1 MANILVSMYNFARD
15 PNDYNVMP
23 PFYEAFVEGLRKAG
37 NHVFCFFHKKYDMD
51 FSGEIPP
58 SLQEALKRFS
68 PDLAIFFDNNFWDI
82 TRLFDIPVVV
92 YDVDSPLYIKNREQ
106 LLARPG
112 RYTFIS
118 IQKSGVELLRELFH
132 ASPADVAYMEPFTE
146 IRSDDTVSP
155 EYNISF
161 VGANWLWGG
170 ASFAVELNRHLSS
183 EDREK
188 ARQVLSRFMENP
200 LTQPEEEYAST
211 TGRLIGD
218 AKECSNRL
226 SGIRRARILSAVSD
240 LGLELRGLYWDHAS
254 MNYYPELALCYNK
267 EPLFSLRDNQDFYN
281 RSRIGICTQHIQA
294 VSGFSWRVCD
304 IMASNACLVT
314 EYRPDMSSLFGNVDI
329 PTFSTPA
336 EARSR
341 CRELLEHESLRK
353 EIVEQCHAV
362 IDARFRFRHLLEK
375 LEDFLQ
381 MNLST
386 GAEEGTITYFSDKM
400 LAETLVSDTMK
411 RFGIAPG
418 SVTTA
423 HRSDSDELGESFRG
437 DEFCSSMEEERRVRF
452 RAAVRNLFTF
462 SHKRRRERRH
472 ELIDRQYEA
481 ERRAALASELPFA
494 VHMANYLGRK
504 ADIRARARFK
514 FGAQKRKAYIQ
525 KHEHELAGKYKA
537 CARVDWYLHE
547 QEEDAA
553 RVRMMRDIVK
563 KRRLRVAFLVV
574 YDSVFPAE
582 AVYRKMRESR
592 VFEPVLYVIP
602 DTLRG
607 EQNML
612 TQMFKTC
619 KSLQE
624 KYGKVILP
632 YDLEHKTFAAIEDDF
647 DIFCTANPYDSM
659 THLNYSV
666 RHLTIERGKLSFYI
680 NYGYPGVV
688 YGREVFSRQA
698 MSLMWKYFIESE
710 ALLPEYRRHEILYG
724 RNTEIVGYPKMD
736 ALAQCRIDT
745 ERTFKRVII
754 APHHT
759 IDDAVSLHISNFL
772 VFADFFLELPARYPE
787 IQFVFRPHPMLFT
800 KLADD
805 KFWGREKAEKYLAQ
819 MQAFPNVEYQD
830 GGDYFET
837 FANAD
842 GIIHDCSS
850 FLTEWMYTEKPG
862 CYLLRN
868 RESIEEQFMPAG
880 QAVLDLY
887 YQAFCREDI
896 IRFLEDVV
904 LRGEDPLK
912 EKRESYVRRHIKVN
926 YPDAAGRIVS
936 YLEEQFLSGEKS

>member
-15 PNDYNVMP
+15 PQNYNVMP

-37 NHVFCFFHKKYDMD
+37 NNVFCFFHKKYDMD
-51 FSGEIPP
+51 FSGKIPF
-58 SLQEALKRFS
+58 SLQEAMKRFS

-82 TRLFDIPVVV
+82 TGIFDIPVVV
-92 YDVDSPLYIKNREQ
+92 YDVDSPLYIKNKEQ
-106 LLARPG
+106 ILAHPD
-112 RYTFIS
+112 RYCFIT
-118 IQKSGVELLRELFH
+118 IQKNDVNLLHELFH
-132 ASPADVAYMEPFTE
+132 VSSADVAYMEPFTE
-146 IRSDDTVSP
+146 IRSDDSVSP

-200 LTQPEEEYAST
+200 LTQPDEEYAST
-211 TGRLIGD
+211 TARLIVD

-226 SGIRRARILSAVSD
+226 SGIKRARILSAVAD

-267 EPLFSLRDNQDFYN
+267 DSLFSLSDNQDFYN

-314 EYRPDMSSLFGNVDI
+314 EYRPDMSELFGNVDI
-329 PTFSTPA
+329 PMFSTPA
-336 EARSR
+336 EAHRQ
-341 CRELLEHESLRK
+341 CRELLEQESLRK

-375 LEDFLQ
+375 LEAFLQ
-381 MNLST
+381 MNLSSA
-386 GAEEGTITYFSDKM
+386 GEGIITYFSDKD
-400 LAETLVSDTMK
+400 LENALVSDTMK
-411 RFGIAPG
+411 QYDLAPE
-418 SVTTA
+418 SVTCA
-423 HRSDSDELGESFRG
+423 HKKSSNAPEDAFRG
-437 DEFCSSMEEERRVRF
+437 DEFCSSIEEERRIRF
-452 RAAVRNLFTF
+452 KATLQNLFTF
-462 SHKRRRERRH
+462 SHHRRRERRH
-472 ELIDRQYEA
+472 ELLDRQYEA
-481 ERRAALASELPFA
+481 ERRAALTSDLPFA

-504 ADIRARARFK
+504 ADIRARAKFK
-514 FGAQKRKAYIQ
+514 LNDQKKKQYIQ

-537 CARVDWYLHE
+537 CARVDWYMHE

-553 RVRMMRDIVK
+553 RVRMMRDIAK

-582 AVYRKMRESR
+582 AVYRKMRESK

-612 TQMFKTC
+612 TQMFKTY
-619 KSLQE
+619 KSLKE
-624 KYGKVILP
+624 KYGEVFLT
-632 YDLEHKTFAAIEDDF
+632 YDIEHKTFTAIEDSF
-647 DIFCTANPYDSM
+647 DIFCTANPYDTM
-659 THLNYSV
+659 THVNYRV

-680 NYGYPGVV
+680 NYGYPGVS
-688 YGREVFSRQA
+688 YGREVFAFQA
-698 MSLMWKYFIESE
+698 MSLVWKYFIESE
-710 ALLPEYRRHEILYG
+710 ALFPEYRRHEILYG
-724 RNTEIVGYPKMD
+724 LNTEIVGYPKMD

-745 ERTFKRVII
+745 KRTFKRVII

-759 IDDAVSLHISNFL
+759 IEDSASIQISTFL
-772 VFADFFLELPARYPE
+772 LFADMFLELPARYPE
-787 IQFVFRPHPMLFT
+787 VQFVFRPHPMLFP

-805 KFWGREKAEKYLAQ
+805 KFWGREKAEKYLAT
-819 MQAFPNVEYQD
+819 MKAFPNVEYQD

-868 RESIEEQFMPAG
+868 RESIGEQFMPAG

-887 YQAFCREDI
+887 YQAFCEEDI
-896 IRFLEDVV
+896 IRFLDDVI

-912 EKRESYVRRHIKVN
+912 EKRESYVRRYIKVN
-926 YPDAAGRIVS
+926 YPDASGRIVS